1 MIFSFGLQITEIY
14 FLVIESFYIY
24 NFVKNYTTNNSLE
37 ELGMAKQFESSYS
50 KWQKKSDVLFDK
62 TKLDLNL

>member
-1 MIFSFGLQITEIY
+1 MIFSLDLQITEMY

-24 NFVKNYTTNNSLE
+24 NFVKNYTTNNSLK

-50 KWQKKSDVLFDK
+50 KWQKKSVVLFDK

>member
-37 ELGMAKQFESSYS
+37 ELGMEKQFESSYS
-50 KWQKKSDVLFDK
+50 KWQKKSVVLFDK